1 MPERAITEMNS
12 KQVNETTIRL
22 NAFMRDVKD
31 GNLRTILKNM
41 QSMLD
46 YHAEKIRIYE
56 EHLSELTGKARLE
69 LTDSDKRRL
78 AQKGKALN
86 DYLLAAVEPTWA
98 PGTLRGWYNSLV
110 GAKYNSVRDG
120 QKKRGRK
127 PISQEIVDEVL
138 KLAKNNPDWGY
149 DRIAGVMKYLKYDVS
164 ATTVRHILD
173 DNGIVPDPERRLRG
187 DWDQF
192 IETQQYSTASTD
204 YAQVERLTPFGLV
217 RESLLFFMDI
227 GSREVRLGGIVHAP
241 DSNWT
246 TQIARNMC
254 DMWDGFLLGK
264 KYLIHDRDSLF
275 NKRFDSVFESI
286 GITIKKLPP
295 FTPQMNARME
305 NFIRAIKTE
314 CLDKMIITSE
324 TQLRL
329 VVKEYLEYWN
339 HYRPH
344 SGLGGAMVKPYPQ
357 DDDGEVVETSFLGG
371 LLHGY
376 RRVRKAA

>member
-1 MPERAITEMNS
+1 MNS
-12 KQVNETTIRL
+12 KQVNETVNRL
-22 NAFMRDVKD
+22 VSFMGDVKD
-31 GNLRTILKNM
+31 GNLREILANM
-41 QSMLD
+41 QKMCD
-46 YHAEKIRIYE
+46 YQAEKLRIYE
-56 EHLSELTGKARLE
+56 EHLTVLTGKGRPE
-69 LTDSDKRRL
+69 LTDSDKRPL

-86 DYLLAAVEPTWA
+86 DFLLASVEPTWA

-110 GAKYNSVRDG
+110 GAKYDSTKSPN

-138 KLAKNNPDWGY
+138 KLAQNNPDWGY
-149 DRIAGVMKYLKYDVS
+149 DRIAGTMRYLGYDVCAS
-164 ATTVRHILD
+164 TVKHILSD
-173 DNGIVPDPERRLRG
+173 YGIVPDPERRLRG

-204 YAQVERLTPFGLV
+204 FAQVERLTPFGLV

-286 GITIKKLPP
+286 GIEIKKLPP

-314 CLDKMIITSE
+314 CLDKMIFTSE
-324 TQLRL
+324 AQLRL
-329 VVKEYLEYWN
+329 AVKEYLEYWN

-344 SGLGGAMVKPYPQ
+344 AGLDGKLVMPYPQ
-357 DDDGEVVETSFLGG
+357 DMTAPIKEVSFLGG

-376 RRVRKAA
+376 RRELAAA